1 MIPFLVAAT
10 LGLCLVIAFVVYR
23 RTILRWGLYALA
35 VSVGLFLWLT
45 VGHFVPLVG
54 YLGYTFPFV
63 GGAWIWHRRHVVG
76 KKWAFSRAM
85 RAEAEE
91 TDRRAI
97 PKILAVEKVDD

>member
-10 LGLCLVIAFVVYR
+10 LGLVLMVACVRYTP
-23 RTILRWGLYALA
+23 TILRWGLYALA
-35 VSVGLFLWLT
+35 VSAGLFLWLT

-63 GGAWIWHRRHVVG
+63 GGVWIWHRRHVVG
-76 KKWAFSRAM
+76 KKRAFSRAM

-97 PKILAVEKVDD
+97 PKILSVEKVDD